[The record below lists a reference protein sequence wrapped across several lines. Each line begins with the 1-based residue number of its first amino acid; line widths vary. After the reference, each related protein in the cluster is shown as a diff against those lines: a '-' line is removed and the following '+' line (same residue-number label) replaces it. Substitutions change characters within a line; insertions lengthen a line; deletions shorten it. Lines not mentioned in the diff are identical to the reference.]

1 MIVGIA
7 EKMVNTFLKN
17 QVIDK
22 ENTEAYKYGME
33 LLVSQVISI
42 GVVLI
47 LGILLGRMWE
57 TLLFLIFF
65 IAIRVYA
72 GGYHASCYRN
82 CIMGF
87 AISYIGILV
96 IGEWMRKEQLEF
108 LAIICLV
115 FANIIIYI
123 LAPIE
128 DRNKPLDSKEYI
140 EYRKKAQKNT
150 IFMSSIIYVVY
161 AFIPLMRDKM
171 FYAALAICEIG
182 VLLLIGYVKNK
193 KLLVR

>member
-7 EKMVNTFLKN
+7 EKMVNTFLEN
-17 QVIDK
+17 QVIDE

-47 LGILLGRMWE
+47 LGILLGRVWE

-82 CIMGF
+82 CILGF
-87 AISYIGILV
+87 SISYIGILFL
-96 IGEWMRKEQLEF
+96 GEWIRKEQLEYF
-108 LAIICLV
+108 VIVCLV
-115 FANIIIYI
+115 LADIIIYI

-140 EYRKKAQKNT
+140 EYRKKA
-150 IFMSSIIYVVY
+150 
-161 AFIPLMRDKM
+161 R
-171 FYAALAICEIG
+171 
-182 VLLLIGYVKNK
+182 K
-193 KLLVR
+193 KLF

>member
-7 EKMVNTFLKN
+7 EKMVNTFLEN
-17 QVIDK
+17 QVIDE

-47 LGILLGRMWE
+47 LGILLGRVWE

-82 CIMGF
+82 CILGF
-87 AISYIGILV
+87 SISYIGILFL
-96 IGEWMRKEQLEF
+96 GEWIRKEQLEYF
-108 LAIICLV
+108 VIVWLVLAD
-115 FANIIIYI
+115 IIIYI

-171 FYAALAICEIG
+171 LYAALAISEIG
-182 VLLLIGYVKNK
+182 ILLLIGYVKNK
-193 KLLVR
+193 KLFVR